1 MFIAGILAG
10 VLVTFCIL
18 FLLVQALPSLPDPSI
33 MVGQTW
39 FIDGAGFVTITK
51 VLHTGSFKEFGVG
64 VNVQY
69 VLADG
74 TLGHCTSKSLIQN
87 GKITREI
94 KKTEIKKK
102 SLKHLNANA
111 AGSVSDL
118 ANYSVYDKAG
128 KSRVLDVRFRNPR

>member
-10 VLVTFCIL
+10 ILATFCII
-18 FLLVQALPSLPDPSI
+18 FLLVQALPASPDPSI

-39 FIDGAGFVTITK
+39 FINGAGFVTITK

-74 TLGHCTSKSLIQN
+74 GLGHCTSKSLIQN
-87 GKITREI
+87 GTMTREV
-94 KKTEIKKK
+94 KRTQIKKK
-102 SLKHLNANA
+102 TLKHLNEE
-111 AGSVSDL
+111 STKL
-118 ANYSVYDKAG
+118 PANYSVYDKEG
-128 KSRVLDVRFRNPR
+128 KARVLDVRFRNPR